1 MYGLRI
7 AFAGKTRAGKTT
19 SANYLLRTY
28 GFVKIS
34 FTGKLIEFAHEFFP
48 DRFEKGEKPQDLIQ
62 ALHEKLREID
72 PDVWTKYVTRK
83 IEMPPK
89 DADIVID
96 DLRRRND
103 YAAVKSLGFLVVH
116 LDPPNEDEVP
126 YDVLLENE
134 GTVEDLYHKLDA
146 LMKLLIAQKQKGV
159 AST

>member
-7 AFAGKTRAGKTT
+7 AFAGKSRSGKTT

-48 DRFEKGEKPQDLIQ
+48 DRFETGKPQDLIQ
-62 ALHEKLREID
+62 AMHEKLREID
-72 PDVWTKYVTRK
+72 PDVWIKYVTRK
-83 IEMPPK
+83 IEMLPK

-96 DLRRRND
+96 DLRWRND
-103 YAAVKSLGFLVVH
+103 YGAVKSLGFLVVR
-116 LDPPNEDEVP
+116 LDPSNEDEVP
-126 YDVLLENE
+126 YDILLQNE

-146 LMKLLIAQKQKGV
+146 LIKLLIAQKHSK
-159 AST
+159 T

>member
-7 AFAGKTRAGKTT
+7 AFAGKSRSGKTT

-48 DRFEKGEKPQDLIQ
+48 DRFETGKPQDLIQ
-62 ALHEKLREID
+62 AMHEKLREID
-72 PDVWTKYVTRK
+72 PDVWIKYVTRK
-83 IEMPPK
+83 IEMLPK

-96 DLRRRND
+96 DLRWRND
-103 YAAVKSLGFLVVH
+103 YGAVKALGFLVVR
-116 LDPPNEDEVP
+116 LDPSNEDEVP
-126 YDVLLENE
+126 YDVLLQNE

-146 LMKLLIAQKQKGV
+146 LIKLLIAQKHSK
-159 AST
+159 T

>member
-1 MYGLRI
+1 MYGIHI
-7 AFAGKTRAGKTT
+7 AFAGKSRSGKTT

-48 DRFEKGEKPQDLIQ
+48 DRFEKGKPQDLIQ

-72 PDVWTKYVTRK
+72 PDVWIKYVTRK
-83 IEMPPK
+83 IEMLPK

-96 DLRRRND
+96 DLRWRND
-103 YAAVKSLGFLVVH
+103 YVAVKSLGFLVVR
-116 LDPPNEDEVP
+116 LDPSNEDEVP
-126 YDVLLENE
+126 YDVLLQNE

-146 LMKLLIAQKQKGV
+146 LIKLLIAQKHSK
-159 AST
+159 T

>member
-7 AFAGKTRAGKTT
+7 AFAGKSRSGKTT

-48 DRFEKGEKPQDLIQ
+48 DRFESGKKHQDLIQ

-72 PDVWTKYVTRK
+72 PDVWVKYVLRK
-83 IEMPPK
+83 IEMLPK

-96 DLRRRND
+96 DLRYSND
-103 YAAVKSLGFLVVH
+103 YGAVKSLGFLVVR
-116 LDPPNEDEVP
+116 LEKSNEDDLP
-126 YDVLLENE
+126 YDVLLQNE

-146 LMKLLIAQKQKGV
+146 LIKLLIAKKH
-159 AST
+159 SKT

>member
-7 AFAGKTRAGKTT
+7 AFAGKSRSGKTT

-48 DRFEKGEKPQDLIQ
+48 DRFETGKPQDLIQ
-62 ALHEKLREID
+62 ALHEKIREID
-72 PDVWTKYVTRK
+72 PDVWIKYVSRK
-83 IEMPPK
+83 IEMLPK

-96 DLRRRND
+96 DLRYRND
-103 YAAVKSLGFLVVH
+103 YDAVKSLGFLVVR
-116 LDPPNEDEVP
+116 LDPSNEADLP
-126 YDVLLENE
+126 YDILLENE

-146 LMKLLIAQKQKGV
+146 LIKLLIAQKHSK
-159 AST
+159 T

>member
-1 MYGLRI
+1 MYGIRI
-7 AFAGKTRAGKTT
+7 AFAGKSRSGKTT

-48 DRFEKGEKPQDLIQ
+48 ERFEKGEKPQDLIQ

-72 PDVWTKYVTRK
+72 PDVWIKYVTRK
-83 IEMPPK
+83 IETLPK

-96 DLRRRND
+96 DLRYRND
-103 YAAVKSLGFLVVH
+103 YATVKSLGFLVVC
-116 LDPPNEDEVP
+116 LDPSNENDLP
-126 YDVLLENE
+126 YDILLENE

-146 LMKLLIAQKQKGV
+146 LIKLLIAQKHSK
-159 AST
+159 T